1 MKKDTLIMILLPV
14 IMISLAT
21 RGIAQQPEF
30 TKVYYDGAGS
40 VQAYAIVK
48 TSSND
53 LLVAGYCD
61 NKPYAMMLDPQGN
74 ILWANSYG
82 SDNGN
87 IFSIAPTNDGD
98 FILAGNMTP
107 SGSTQ
112 DDILLIRIT
121 PGGDTVW
128 SKTADLGFIDKAM
141 FVMQTSDNG
150 FLLTGYS
157 RNSAVPHY
165 KSFVMRLDST
175 VSLSWVKTFYTGSYY
190 NYLYS
195 AAENQDG
202 SFLLAGSAG
211 NGNLI
216 SGGALLMKLTSSG
229 DVIWSKKQGVTFPNS
244 SSGNDLK
251 IFPDGIIWYLTD
263 TNSQMAL
270 LKTDLSGNFLWCKSY
285 DVTGAY
291 SADLPSAKLHIT
303 PDGGFI
309 FVNGS
314 INLYYPMGTMV
325 KVDSDGNGTWS
336 KNIYLISA
344 DVVRS
349 DDNGYVVAGNGP
361 LMGVD
366 MSQPQT
372 PQVGLI
378 KFDSAGNTLGCADNM
393 TIYTTSQT
401 LPLNTVSLTTGTAGV
416 ITAYHPLVTAVSLG
430 TDSSCVA
437 VIGVVAEQRDAC
449 PLIVIPNP
457 SDGIFRL
464 DLHSTENERISSIR
478 IFNRMGSQ
486 VFESDTRENQELAF
500 NLEFLPTG
508 IYEILAFAGSHSYA
522 RKMMIIR

>member
-349 DDNGYVVAGNGP
+349 DDNGYVVAGNGQDA
-361 LMGVD
+361 G
-366 MSQPQT
+366 S
-372 PQVGLI
+372 GLGEGAA
-378 KFDSAGNTLGCADNM
+378 AGNIAAEKYGLNILAENIEDNPEN
-393 TIYTTSQT
+393 TTRFW
-401 LPLNTVSLTTGTAGV
+401 V
-416 ITAYHPLVTAVSLG
+416 ITAKPLKYEKADKTSVLVSVKDKAGALLNLLSPFQLYNINLSKIESRPSKRRPWDYLFFIDLEKGLQSPEVQKALEKVKEEAVFVKVLG
-430 TDSSCVA
+430 TYPKNK
-437 VIGVVAEQRDAC
+437 I
-449 PLIVIPNP
+449 
-457 SDGIFRL
+457 
-464 DLHSTENERISSIR
+464 
-478 IFNRMGSQ
+478 
-486 VFESDTRENQELAF
+486 
-500 NLEFLPTG
+500 
-508 IYEILAFAGSHSYA
+508 
-522 RKMMIIR
+522 